1 MKTIILGLGNPLF
14 GDDGAG
20 CRVARALRRRVKQE
34 DIDIEEFSGAGL
46 DIPELIQGYDKA
58 IIIDAIQ
65 NNGGEIGKIHHLDWY
80 KIASLP
86 AGQSH
91 QMDFIRALKMA
102 VEAGQDTLPN
112 ISIYAIEA
120 GEINRVKTGCS
131 PAVQAAIPVLVETI
145 IRELNN

>member
-20 CRVARALRRRVKQE
+20 CRVARALRRRIKQD

-46 DIPELIQGYDKA
+46 DILELIQGYDKA

-65 NNGGEIGKIHHLDWY
+65 NSGEIGKIHRLDWY
-80 KIASLP
+80 EITSLP
-86 AGQSH
+86 AGQAH
-91 QMDFIRALKMA
+91 QMDIVRALKLA

-120 GEINRVKTGCS
+120 GEIARVKIGCS
-131 PAVQAAIPVLVETI
+131 PAVRAAIPVLVETI
-145 IRELNN
+145 IRELNI